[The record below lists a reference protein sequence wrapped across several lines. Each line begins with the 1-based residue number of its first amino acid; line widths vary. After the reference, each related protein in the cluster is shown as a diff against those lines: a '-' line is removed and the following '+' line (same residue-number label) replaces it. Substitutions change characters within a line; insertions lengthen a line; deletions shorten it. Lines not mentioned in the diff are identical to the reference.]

1 MKTETEIRQ
10 RISEMQIDL
19 DRAIRAWQIKEGCEF
34 RGAAIDRIENGMF
47 ALEWVLKENTEIGQS
62 DEQPTK

>member
-10 RISEMQIDL
+10 RISEMQPTL
-19 DRAIRAWQIKEGCEF
+19 DRAIRAWEMKKSCEL

-47 ALEWVLKENTEIGQS
+47 ALEWVLKENART
-62 DEQPTK
+62 